1 MSKKIVKNIKQIK
14 KNRTKKKAIFYAN
27 KEKWESFSF
36 PTLKLLSKLAVEN
49 ESMEIYTYFF
59 GII

>member
-1 MSKKIVKNIKQIK
+1 MGK
-14 KNRTKKKAIFYAN
+14 
-27 KEKWESFSF
+27 FSF

-59 GII
+59 RHYLIEKATRPKKLGINDDDDV